1 MRSITCWTLSR
12 YAHWVVANG
21 QDPHSPGQLQFD
33 LVIEVRFRALLF
45 NLLSWPA
52 PSLLGGSL
60 PCRITACIA
69 AASLACDAG
78 VFVSYSRDP
87 PSPPAACGQGG

>member
-33 LVIEVRFRALLF
+33 LVIEVRFRALFSQLAQ
-45 NLLSWPA
+45 LASRVIA
-52 PSLLGGSL
+52 RQQHSLLH
-60 PCRITACIA
+60 PRMHCCRFAD
-69 AASLACDAG
+69 L
-78 VFVSYSRDP
+78 
-87 PSPPAACGQGG
+87 